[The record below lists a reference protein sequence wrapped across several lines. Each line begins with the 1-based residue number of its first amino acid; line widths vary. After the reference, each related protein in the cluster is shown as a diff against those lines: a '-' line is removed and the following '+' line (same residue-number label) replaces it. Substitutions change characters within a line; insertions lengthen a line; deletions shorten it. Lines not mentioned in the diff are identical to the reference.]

1 MPSITSA
8 NVASAIVK
16 LVAAD
21 ALPAL
26 VGNLVM
32 GNLVNRDYEP
42 TLAQAGD
49 TVNVPIAPQLVAN
62 NLADVTGTG
71 NATVVSQNPNLGNAQ
86 IVLNTHCEATFQIPD
101 VLKVLAVPDLLRVYM
116 QPAVVAIAEKIESD
130 LLNLYAGFTS
140 NAPLG
145 TAGTPVTEALLD
157 QAETTLFQAQVPSN
171 APKYLVVDSN
181 TYSAMRQIPRFSEFQ
196 NTGDAGLRA
205 LVDGT
210 IGKVKDFFVFRS
222 QYVPKTGS
230 APINTHNLAFCKDA
244 IGLVVRRLPQPLPGT
259 GAIAEYAEL
268 GNFGMRVTMSYQPNT
283 LSQQFTVDV
292 LYGCAVLRNG
302 FAVQINS

>member
-1 MPSITSA
+1 MPAITSA
-8 NVASAIVK
+8 NVANAIVK

-62 NLADVTGTG
+62 NIAEG
-71 NATVVSQNPNLGNAQ
+71 NAVQLQNPSLGNAQ
-86 IVLNTHCEATFQIPD
+86 IVLNTHAEATFQIPD
-101 VLKVLAVPDLLRVYM
+101 VTKVLAVPDLLKVYM
-116 QPAVVAIAEKIESD
+116 QPAVVAIAERIESD
-130 LLNLYAGFTS
+130 LLALYAGFTA

-157 QAETTLFQAQVPSN
+157 QAETALFQAKAPAS
-171 APKYLVVDSN
+171 APKYLMVDSN
-181 TYSAMRQIPRFSEFQ
+181 TYSQMRQIPRFSEFQ

-205 LVDGT
+205 IVDGT
-210 IGKVKDFFVFRS
+210 IGKIKDFFVFRS
-222 QYVPKTGS
+222 QYVSKTGS
-230 APINTHNLAFCKDA
+230 SPLSTHNLAFCKDA
-244 IGLVVRRLPQPLPGT
+244 IGLVIRRLPQPLPGT

-283 LSQQFTVDV
+283 LAQQFTVDV
-292 LYGCAVLRNG
+292 LYGCAILRNG
-302 FAVQINS
+302 FAVQVNS

>member
-1 MPSITSA
+1 MPAITSA

-62 NLADVTGTG
+62 NIAEG
-71 NATVVSQNPNLGNAQ
+71 NTVQLQNPNLANAQ
-86 IVLNTHCEATFQIPD
+86 IVLNTHTEATFQIPD
-101 VLKVLAVPDLLRVYM
+101 VTKVLAVPDLLKIYM
-116 QPAVVAIAEKIESD
+116 QPAVVAIAENIETS
-130 LLNLYAGFTS
+130 LLNLYAGFSANT
-140 NAPLG
+140 PLG
-145 TAGTPVTEALLD
+145 TAGTPITEALVD
-157 QAETTLFQAQVPSN
+157 SAETSLFQAKVPAS

-196 NTGDAGLRA
+196 TAGEAGLRA
-205 LVDGT
+205 MIDGT
-210 IGKVKDFFVFRS
+210 FGKIKDFFVFRS
-222 QYVPKTGS
+222 QYVPKTGTT
-230 APINTHNLAFCKDA
+230 PINTHNLAFCKDA
-244 IGLVVRRLPQPLPGT
+244 IGLVVRRLPQPLLGT

-283 LSQQFTVDV
+283 LAQQFTVDV
-292 LYGCAVLRNG
+292 LYGCAILRNN

>member
-8 NVASAIVK
+8 NVANAIVK

-26 VGNLVM
+26 IGNLIM

-49 TVNVPIAPQLVAN
+49 TVNVPIAPQMVAN
-62 NLADVTGTG
+62 NIAEGGAVQP
-71 NATVVSQNPNLGNAQ
+71 QNPSLGNAQ
-86 IVLNTHCEATFQIPD
+86 IVLNTHAEATFQIPD
-101 VLKVLAVPDLLRVYM
+101 VTKVLAVPDLLRIYM
-116 QPAVVAIAEKIESD
+116 QPAVIAIAEKIESD
-130 LLNLYAGFTS
+130 LMALYAGFS
-140 NAPLG
+140 ANAPLG
-145 TAGTPVTEALLD
+145 TGGTPVTEALID
-157 QAETTLFQAQVPSN
+157 QAETTLFQAKVPSSE
-171 APKYLVVDSN
+171 PKYLIVDSN

-196 NTGDAGLRA
+196 NTGDAGMRA
-205 LVDGT
+205 VVEGT
-210 IGKVKDFFVFRS
+210 IGKIKDFYVLRS
-222 QYVPKTGS
+222 QYVSKTGS
-230 APINTHNLAFCKDA
+230 APVSTHNMAFTKDA
-244 IGLVVRRLPQPLPGT
+244 IGLVIRRLPQPLPGT

-292 LYGCAVLRNG
+292 LYGCAILRNNFG
-302 FAVQINS
+302 VQVNS

>member
-1 MPSITSA
+1 MPAITSA
-8 NVASAIVK
+8 NVANAIVK

-62 NLADVTGTG
+62 NIVEGDAVQT
-71 NATVVSQNPNLGNAQ
+71 QNVPLGNAQ
-86 IVLNTHCEATFQIPD
+86 IVLNKHVEATFQIPD
-101 VLKVLAVPDLLRVYM
+101 VTKVLAVPDLLRVYM

-130 LLNLYAGFTS
+130 LLNLYAGFS
-140 NAPLG
+140 ANAPLG
-145 TAGTPVTEALLD
+145 TAGTAVTEALID
-157 QAETTLFQAQVPSN
+157 QAETTLFGAKVPVSE
-171 APKYLVVDSN
+171 PKYLVVDPN

-196 NTGDAGLRA
+196 SAGEAGLRA
-205 LVDGT
+205 LIDGSF
-210 IGKVKDFFVFRS
+210 GKLKDFFVFRS
-222 QYVPKTGS
+222 QYVPITGS
-230 APINTHNLAFCKDA
+230 SPVNAHNLAFAKDA

-292 LYGCAVLRNG
+292 LYGCAILRNN
-302 FAVQINS
+302 FAVQVNS

>member
-26 VGNLVM
+26 IGNLVM

-42 TLAQAGD
+42 VLAQAGD

-62 NLADVTGTG
+62 NIVEGGAVQP
-71 NATVVSQNPNLGNAQ
+71 QNPSLGNAQ
-86 IVLNTHCEATFQIPD
+86 IVLNTHVEATFQIPD
-101 VLKVLAVPDLLRVYM
+101 VTKVLAVPDLLRVYL
-116 QPAVVAIAEKIESD
+116 QPAVAAIADRIESD
-130 LLNLYAGFTS
+130 LLNLYAGF
-140 NAPLG
+140 NANTPLG
-145 TAGTPVTEALLD
+145 VAGTPVTEAVID
-157 QAETTLFQAQVPSN
+157 QAESALFLAKVPSN
-171 APKYLVVDSN
+171 RPKYLVVDSN
-181 TYSAMRQIPRFSEFQ
+181 TYSAMRQIPRFSEFS
-196 NTGDAGLRA
+196 NTGEAGLKT
-205 LVDGT
+205 LIDGT
-210 IGKVKDFFVFRS
+210 IGKIKDFFVFRS
-222 QYVPKTGS
+222 QFVAATGS
-230 APINTHNLAFCKDA
+230 APLNTHNLAFERDA

-292 LYGCAVLRNG
+292 LYGCAVLRNNH
-302 FAVQINS
+302 AVQINS

>member
-1 MPSITSA
+1 MASITSA
-8 NVASAIVK
+8 NVANAIVK

-42 TLAQAGD
+42 VLAQAGD

-62 NLADVTGTG
+62 NLAEGGSVQ
-71 NATVVSQNPNLGNAQ
+71 AQNPNLTNAQ
-86 IVLNTHCEATFQIPD
+86 IVLNSHVEATFQIPD
-101 VLKVLAVPDLLRVYM
+101 VTKVLAVPDLLRVYM
-116 QPAVVAIAEKIESD
+116 QPAVAAIAERIESD
-130 LLNLYAGFTS
+130 LLGLYAGFTA
-140 NAPLG
+140 NTPLG
-145 TAGTPVTEALLD
+145 TAGTPITEAVID
-157 QAETTLFQAQVPSN
+157 QAETALFQAKVPSN
-171 APKYLVVDSN
+171 RPKYLVVDSN
-181 TYSAMRQIPRFSEFQ
+181 TYSQMRQIPRFSEFQ
-196 NTGDAGLRA
+196 TAGDAGLRTM
-205 LVDGT
+205 VDGT
-210 IGKVKDFFVFRS
+210 IGKIKDFYVFRS
-222 QYVPKTGS
+222 QFVPATGS
-230 APINTHNLAFCKDA
+230 SPVNTHNLAFERDA

-292 LYGCAVLRNG
+292 LYGCAALRNNH
-302 FAVQINS
+302 AVQVNS